1 MVRPVFGRMPIAASI
16 ALVMGTAIAISPLVA
31 LAQQYTPPKRGIP
44 GRREGAG
51 TRSPNSLCVSSK
63 KPLMALSPTDSF
75 STTTSQT
82 PTLFWYIPK
91 TKAVTAE
98 LRITDNSDQD
108 VYSAIIPL
116 NGGAGVLSHPV
127 PKTVTNDM
135 KIRKDYR
142 WQFAIICDINQPSRN
157 PFVEGIVQRVE
168 GDAALSMALEKA
180 FDVRDRASI
189 YASSGIWQ
197 DAIATLAQERCARPN
212 DPDLL
217 TSWNTL
223 LKSVR
228 LEAFAQEP
236 LSRTCTTIS
245 VKK

>member
-1 MVRPVFGRMPIAASI
+1 MVRPVFGRKSITASI
-16 ALVMGTAIAISPLVA
+16 ALVMGTAIAISPLIA

-51 TRSPNSLCVSSK
+51 TRSPNDVCVSSK

-91 TKAVTAE
+91 TKAVAAE
-98 LRITDNSDQD
+98 LRITDNSDKD
-108 VYSAIIPL
+108 VYSALISL
-116 NGGAGVLSHPV
+116 DGGAGVLSHSL
-127 PKTVTNDM
+127 PKTAINDM
-135 KIRKDYR
+135 ELGKDYR
-142 WQFAIICDINQPSRN
+142 WQFALICDVNQPSRN
-157 PFVEGIVQRVE
+157 PFVEGVMQRIE
-168 GDAALSMALEKA
+168 GNGSLSMALEKS

-189 YASSGIWQ
+189 YAASGIWQ
-197 DAIATLAQERCARPN
+197 DAIATLAQERCTSPK
-212 DPDLL
+212 DPALL
-217 TSWNTL
+217 IGWNTL

-245 VKK
+245 VK